1 MINKQMSLNLAY
13 LYPKSM
19 NIYGDRGNV
28 ITLVKRCQW
37 RNINILIDEIEVEDN
52 FNPTKYDLVFSGG
65 GQDIHQLRIA
75 DDLQSKKKEIIESV
89 SRGTVF
95 LLICGTYQ
103 LFGHYFI
110 TSTNNKIPGIE
121 ILDITTVASKIKI
134 GKTKRMIGN
143 VITEITIPNFKNKIT
158 TLVGFEN
165 HSGMTFINKNSTT
178 TSPLGRVIKGFGN
191 NGEDKTEGA
200 YYKNVF
206 GTYLHGSLLP
216 KNPHFADFLIKTA
229 LENKYKIPIKLD
241 LLNDDL
247 ENTAH
252 QFILNRR

>member
-1 MINKQMSLNLAY
+1 MRLNLAH

-37 RNINILIDEIEVEDN
+37 RNIDIHIDEIEVGEKY
-52 FNPTKYDLVFSGG
+52 NPLEYDLVFSGG

-75 DDLQSKKKEIIESV
+75 ADLQQKKSVIIESID
-89 SRGTVF
+89 RGTVF

-103 LFGHYFI
+103 LFGQYFL
-110 TSTNNKIPGIE
+110 TSTNQKIPGIG
-121 ILDITTVASKIKI
+121 ILDMITVASKTKI

-143 VITEITIPNFKNKIT
+143 IVTEITILNYIDKSN

-165 HSGMTFINKNSTT
+165 HSGMTFIRKNSKT
-178 TSPLGRVIKGFGN
+178 TSPLGHIIKGFGN
-191 NGEDKTEGA
+191 NGDDKTEGA
-200 YYKNVF
+200 CYKNVF

-216 KNPHFADFLIKTA
+216 KNPHFADYLIKTA
-229 LENKYKIPIKLD
+229 LENKYKTPIKLD
-241 LLNDDL
+241 LLNDNI
-247 ENTAH
+247 ENKAH
-252 QFILNRR
+252 QFILNHL

>member
-1 MINKQMSLNLAY
+1 MILNLAH

-19 NIYGDRGNV
+19 NIYGDRGNI

-37 RNINILIDEIEVEDN
+37 RNIDILIDEIEVDEP

-75 DDLQSKKKEIIESV
+75 NDLQKKKSTIMGSV
-89 SRGTVF
+89 DRGAVY

-103 LFGHYFI
+103 LFGHHFI
-110 TSTNNKIPGIE
+110 TSTNDKIPGIG
-121 ILDITTVASKIKI
+121 ILDATTTASKIKI

-143 VITEITIPNFKNKIT
+143 IITEITVPDYTNSKKI
-158 TLVGFEN
+158 LVGFEN
-165 HSGMTFINKNSTT
+165 HSGMTFINKNSQTT
-178 TSPLGRVIKGFGN
+178 QALGHVIKGFGN
-191 NGEDKTEGA
+191 NAEDKTEGA
-200 YYKNVF
+200 CYKNVY

-252 QFILNRR
+252 QFILNHR